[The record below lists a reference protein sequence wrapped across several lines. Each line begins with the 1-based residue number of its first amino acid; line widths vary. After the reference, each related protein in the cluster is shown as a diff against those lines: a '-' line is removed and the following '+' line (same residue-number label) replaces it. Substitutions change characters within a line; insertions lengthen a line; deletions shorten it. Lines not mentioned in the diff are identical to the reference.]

1 MPAAPGHRCCWKLR
15 KRHARP
21 PGPTEP
27 SVGPTPG
34 LGCQAPPCKN
44 HLNFIVDPRVRSFCI
59 RLHKEANVL
68 PGGGHVPTCQ
78 SGGWMRDQK
87 VHLAET
93 SHSRKPLLQV
103 SHYVSFN
110 HSYACTAGSTDT
122 RRETHQASY
131 PACMP
136 AHPPVMPSVSLQ
148 SCNCLVTRKSM
159 LHGGDFVLKT

>member
-1 MPAAPGHRCCWKLR
+1 MPAAPGHRCYWKLR
-15 KRHARP
+15 KRHAGP
-21 PGPTEP
+21 PAPAEP
-27 SVGPTPG
+27 SVVQTPG
-34 LGCQAPPCKN
+34 LGCLASACKN

-68 PGGGHVPTCQ
+68 PGGGHGSRPGLPSARLPVW
-78 SGGWMRDQK
+78 GWMRGQK

-122 RRETHQASY
+122 WRETRQASHQ
-131 PACMP
+131 ACMP
-136 AHPPVMPSVSLQ
+136 AHPPVIPGVNL
-148 SCNCLVTRKSM
+148 
-159 LHGGDFVLKT
+159 